1 MTDKEIEQ
9 KIRESADNT
18 EIRDFDAVWQ
28 EIEPRITEQPKQR
41 TRKLRRWMPIAASFL
56 CVAVASSVALPFLLS
71 GEKNN
76 GDSTSSEDIRYLD
89 TELEKKPVDKTQF
102 LSCLQQS
109 NLYVVDLSAFEF
121 LNSTI
126 YQDDKE
132 TAKGGYVEAYN
143 TSHYFKLT
151 FYDTCVDASELSF
164 SELDLSYTTTKG
176 VNIDYKYNQVNNIYF
191 ISAEYKD
198 INYYMEYTYGGGDIT
213 EFFEEFFL

>member
-1 MTDKEIEQ
+1 MTDKEMEQ

-41 TRKLRRWMPIAASFL
+41 KRKLRRWMPIAASFL

-76 GDSTSSEDIRYLD
+76 GDSTSSDDIRYLD
-89 TELEKKPVDKTQF
+89 TELERKEVASAEFFTKIE
-102 LSCLQQS
+102 QS
-109 NLYVVDLSAFEF
+109 NLNMVDLSSFEF
-121 LNSTI
+121 LSSFI
-126 YQDDKE
+126 YHDDNDA
-132 TAKGGYVEAYN
+132 TKGGYVEAYN

-151 FYDTCVDASELSF
+151 FYDTCVDVSELSF

-176 VNIDYKYNQVNNIYF
+176 VNIDYRYNQVNNIYF
-191 ISAEYKD
+191 ISVEYKN

-213 EFFEEFFL
+213 EFFEEFFR